1 MEYLTYILVICGIMG
16 LCFLLFRNG
25 AQAPMD
31 SGFKKRRMAGQ
42 IGSDAS
48 ESSPVQKHPVEPV
61 ANVPTPWGWP
71 GNDPMAHSH
80 DEHGVSESL
89 HRFVDHLLS
98 EKQTIE
104 NREYLLKRDKNLRL
118 LVEDRYGV
126 SRPRANGGGAGSKSD
141 AGPPIRFDRNILREV
156 RTPWGW

>member
-1 MEYLTYILVICGIMG
+1 MEYLIYILIICGILG

-31 SGFKKRRMAGQ
+31 PGLKKRRMAGQ
-42 IGSDAS
+42 IGGVAS
-48 ESSPVQKHPVEPV
+48 ESPPVQKFPVEPA

-80 DEHGVSESL
+80 DEHGMSESL

-104 NREYLLKRDKNLRL
+104 NREYLLKRDENLRL

-126 SRPRANGGGAGSKSD
+126 SSLRANRGGAGSNSD
-141 AGPPIRFDRNILREV
+141 AGLPIRFDRKPLREV